1 MGPATKTKHAAM
13 TTTTTPDLGQPAGAA
28 TCGPW
33 RPGLSETSAGR
44 FGGFRGFRQP
54 EQGFLCWSASAERIL
69 VHDED
74 DQRGRLIFQFLP
86 ESNVAVREQVD
97 WTTQQ
102 FTYGSADGHR
112 LGRVIHSL
120 LFPGALFEWH
130 KPTFAWWNFNFTA
143 ATVAYPSV
151 GGYRVV
157 GPRECNYPTFDATG
171 PTAFAGPWMLLWMT
185 RGDLPFPL
193 LFLFE
198 NPPRRIETI
207 ARAQRFYFEGPAGV
221 IAVCPLRG
229 CDRWSGAEYAK
240 LARGLDESTAR
251 LIHTWSRLKLAV
263 PIGCEEHYR
272 FDPAAGRLQV
282 RHRFE
287 YVRSK
292 DAFGTPP
299 LTLAPLPPLLAMAE
313 QVQQSQGVDLG
324 FRLEGQPLDPGIP
337 TLFGPYVGVEGNEV
351 RFSLPRSAGIEHT
364 IAPVRVLHDP
374 RCDELTAKLDRELA
388 GPTMT
393 FGGDH
398 TYDPDNIQDICH
410 NLRVLGW
417 ATWSLDAPR
426 RRQRFANLARD
437 LRGLEPGQYVLETEP
452 VTGLTYRWQK
462 DIWGGGAIAVDLEW
476 YNGMQLAG
484 LWAGLFYGEDEAG
497 WLERVRSQWPLLLDL
512 LRYYEIFHDWATG
525 LTFTALT
532 RKCLWFD
539 GLNFAWQGQAAA
551 ARLARLVGDE
561 AAADRAEYL
570 AARSCLGRAV
580 AWFMYDYAAAHRCFL
595 PEKTAEVGVDTVHA
609 TAVRDRLTVT
619 GFLERRGVTV
629 GPAYHPGNAI
639 GYLVFE
645 QFLLQRL
652 TPAILEKIR
661 RGQYEFLDKDMAD
674 WPYRYCPSPDGR
686 GPTRKHPLYPSHM
699 HFYHLDP
706 QLFAR
711 ALLLREPLD
720 KLLSYSAA
728 LSGPVLECFLVARA
742 PMVIFPTSAR
752 FRGVTFDAATGE
764 LRVQWSAPSGRV
776 LELLVADERRPSSVT
791 GATRWRHDAS
801 SRLTHCE
808 LLGTNQPQSLILT
821 FPPAP

>member
-1 MGPATKTKHAAM
+1 M
-13 TTTTTPDLGQPAGAA
+13 TLTTQRVQRPPTNAGSNV
-28 TCGPW
+28 W

-86 ESNVAVREQVD
+86 ETNVAVREQVD

-102 FTYGSADGHR
+102 FTYSSADGHP
-112 LGRVIHSL
+112 LGRVIHTL
-120 LFPGALFEWH
+120 LFPGALFEWQRRS
-130 KPTFAWWNFNFTA
+130 FAWWNFNFSA

-151 GGYRVV
+151 CGYRVI
-157 GPRECNYPTFDATG
+157 GPRECNYPTFEATG
-171 PTAFAGPWMLLWMT
+171 SAAFAAPWMLLWMSW
-185 RGDLPFPL
+185 GDLPFPL

-198 NPPRRIETI
+198 RPPQRVETI
-207 ARAQRFYFEGPAGV
+207 ARAQRFHFDGPAGLL
-221 IAVCPLRG
+221 AVCPLTG
-229 CDRWSGAEYAK
+229 CDRWSSKDYGK
-240 LARGLDESTAR
+240 LARDLDEPTAR
-251 LIHTWSRLKLAV
+251 LVQTWSRLKLAV
-263 PIGCEEHYR
+263 PIGCEEFYR
-272 FDPAAGRLQV
+272 FDEAQGRIEV
-282 RHRFE
+282 RQRFE
-287 YVRSK
+287 YLRSK
-292 DAFGTPP
+292 DAFGTQP
-299 LTLAPLPPLLAMAE
+299 LQMAPLPPLLAMAHE
-313 QVQQSQGVDLG
+313 VQRSQAADLG
-324 FRLEGQPLDPGIP
+324 LRIEGQIVDTGLP
-337 TLFGPYVGVEGNEV
+337 TLFGPYMGVEGAEA

-364 IAPVRVLHDP
+364 IAPVRVLNDP

-388 GPTMT
+388 QPTMT

-417 ATWSLDAPR
+417 ATWSLDDAAR
-426 RRQRFANLARD
+426 RERFANLARN
-437 LRGLEPGQYVLETEP
+437 LKTLVPEQYVVETEP

-462 DIWGGGAIAVDLEW
+462 DLWGGGAIAVDLEW

-484 LWAGLFYGEDEAG
+484 LWAGMFYSEDEEG
-497 WLERVRSQWPLLLDL
+497 WLKRLRDHWPLLLDL

-551 ARLARLVGDE
+551 ARLARRLGDD

-570 AARSCLGRAV
+570 AARSSLGRAV

-595 PEKTAEVGVDTVHA
+595 PEKKTEVGVDVVDA
-609 TAVRDRLTVT
+609 GAAKDRLTVT

-629 GPAYHPGNAI
+629 GPTYHPGNAI

-652 TPAILEKIR
+652 TPQILEKIR
-661 RGQYEFLDKDMAD
+661 RGQYEFLDKEMAD

-686 GPTRKHPLYPSHM
+686 GPTQKHPLYPSHM

-706 QLFAR
+706 HLFAR
-711 ALLLREPLD
+711 ALLLREPLE
-720 KLLSYSAA
+720 KLLSYSTA
-728 LSGPVLECFLVARA
+728 LSGPVMESFLVARA
-742 PMVIFPTSAR
+742 PMVIFPTGAR

-764 LRVQWSAPSGRV
+764 LRIVMLSPAGGR
-776 LELLVADERRPSSVT
+776 LRLLVAHERPPASVT
-791 GATRWRHDAS
+791 GAESWCHDTACG
-801 SRLTHCE
+801 LTAVQLPATTE
-808 LLGTNQPQSLILT
+808 PLSVILSY
-821 FPPAP
+821 PPAR